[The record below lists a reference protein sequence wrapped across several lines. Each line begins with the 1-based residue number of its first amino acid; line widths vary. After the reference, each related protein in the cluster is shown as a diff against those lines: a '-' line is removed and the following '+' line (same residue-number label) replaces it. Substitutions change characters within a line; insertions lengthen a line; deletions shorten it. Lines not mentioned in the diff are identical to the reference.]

1 MRMVFRIIFCG
12 VFIAILSSCAIGEN
26 KNVDDSNW
34 KETYA
39 TLYKYG
45 YGRGAVSMIYYRVE
59 GKLYKTNGS
68 FSVQGK
74 VLGDKYLIKYN
85 PDNPKQIKEYA
96 WNVGFLKTEKT
107 VEAVGIIN
115 SISSANLIFGR
126 AKDMQIVFTYTVND
140 KEYQRS
146 QDLQPDYKEKYPNL
160 SEGQKY
166 KVLYWD
172 KNPQRAVLYLDKPIK
187 ENNEH

>member
-1 MRMVFRIIFCG
+1 MKVVFRIIFYG
-12 VFIAILSSCAIGEN
+12 IFIAMLSACAIGEN

-39 TLYKYG
+39 TLYRYG
-45 YGRGAVSMIYYRVE
+45 YGRGAVSMIFYWVDRQRYEV
-59 GKLYKTNGS
+59 NGS

-74 VLGDKYLIKYN
+74 VIGDKYLIKYN
-85 PDNPKQIKEYA
+85 PDNPKQIKEYT

-107 VEAVGIIN
+107 VGTFGIIN
-115 SISSANLIFGR
+115 GISSTNLIFER
-126 AKDMQIVFTYTVND
+126 DKDMQIVFTYTVNG

-146 QDLQPDYKEKYPNL
+146 QDLQPDYKEKFPNL
-160 SEGQKY
+160 LVGQRY

-187 ENNEH
+187 QEQ